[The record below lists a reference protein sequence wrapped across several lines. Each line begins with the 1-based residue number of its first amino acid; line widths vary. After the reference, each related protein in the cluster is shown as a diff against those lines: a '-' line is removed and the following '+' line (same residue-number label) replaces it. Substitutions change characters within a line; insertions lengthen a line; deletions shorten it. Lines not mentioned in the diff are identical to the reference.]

1 MQENLILTTINPE
14 DFIQRIA
21 QATRDL
27 LQKEQPAETN
37 KEKDFLSPS
46 EAADYLGVDYSTLH
60 RWFVSKKIQKYGIGS
75 KRYYS
80 KEDLKKLLKPVKQ

>member
-27 LQKEQPAETN
+27 LQQEQPAET

-75 KRYYS
+75 KRYYQKS
-80 KEDLKKLLKPVKQ
+80 DLQKLLTPVKR